1 MWDLLN
7 DVGYW
12 DRWGMSLTKHI
23 LPVVPL
29 VWWELVGE
37 TPTSHQNKLVELIL
51 KTASALNDNI
61 IVNPYLLQTNDDNEP
76 ATCLP

>member
-51 KTASALNDNI
+51 IGPLILLLKKTETQVDRCRKHSAK
-61 IVNPYLLQTNDDNEP
+61 VP
-76 ATCLP
+76 